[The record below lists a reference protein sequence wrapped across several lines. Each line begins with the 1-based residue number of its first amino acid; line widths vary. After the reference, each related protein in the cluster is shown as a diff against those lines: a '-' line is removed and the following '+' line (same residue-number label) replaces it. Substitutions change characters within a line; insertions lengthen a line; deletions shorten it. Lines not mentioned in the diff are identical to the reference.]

1 MPHIAELLDDAVSL
15 PWKLHTG
22 ELPSFLLVEDQNVL
36 DEYDEKAGAV
46 WDDVVDRLGGQHTPD
61 DLQFMAMFILAIRI
75 FAARPAERDDS
86 LRAAFEACWR
96 PEYREDV
103 MAAGASDLIWRREH
117 ADCFHA
123 AKQGDPVASAM
134 MHMMDVLQKEGGGKP
149 PRMAMAGDTPAILW
163 EDLLRTV
170 DARTGAEADA
180 LLVELVEEGFATWIG
195 DKPYVLINSLIWSA
209 PKMVKRLSRN
219 PREKVAIDK
228 AGGEIF
234 SAILNKHPEAWNKLG
249 DLVKSVVEED
259 GIDALQ
265 EAEAEALTTIGPDPS
280 GTPVMVVTEAE
291 DGEVGVYRVRRPQN

>member
-1 MPHIAELLDDAVSL
+1 MPNLSELLNDALSL
-15 PWKLHTG
+15 PWKIHTV
-22 ELPSFLLVEDQNVL
+22 EVPLALLVEDVDVL
-36 DEYDEKAGAV
+36 DEYDAKAGAV
-46 WDDVVDRLGGQHTPD
+46 WDDVVDRLGDQYTPD
-61 DLQFMAMFILAIRI
+61 QKQLVAEFLLASGV
-75 FAARPAERDDS
+75 FSSRPGERDES

-96 PEYREDV
+96 PEHREAV
-103 MAAGASDLIWRREH
+103 LAAGESDLIWRREH
-117 ADCFHA
+117 ADCHHA

-163 EDLLRTV
+163 EDMLRTV

-180 LLVELVEEGFATWIG
+180 LLVELVEEEFATWIR

-209 PKMVKRLSRN
+209 PKLVKRLSRN

-249 DLVKSVVEED
+249 ELVKGVVEED
-259 GIDALQ
+259 GIGALQ
-265 EAEAEALTTIGPDPS
+265 EAEAGALNTIGPDPS
-280 GTPVMVVTEAE
+280 GTPVLKVSESE
-291 DGEVGVYRVRRPQN
+291 DGEVKVERVHGPLN